1 MLKSKGAEIGYLLG
15 SLSLTAYSLSTI
27 NMNMQ
32 GVHDILHCSKASHT
46 EVVNDLDLLTEDFEQ
61 VALDSTMFHV
71 PLHCKEPLLK
81 GNSGVLGVF
90 KVSMLGSDTIDSP
103 ANPFTINHIHNFNHS
118 YCLQPNHFPC
128 LSNAN
133 RP

>member
-61 VALDSTMFHV
+61 VALDSIPST
-71 PLHCKEPLLK
+71 EA
-81 GNSGVLGVF
+81 
-90 KVSMLGSDTIDSP
+90 SP
-103 ANPFTINHIHNFNHS
+103 EDENGAM
-118 YCLQPNHFPC
+118 PNQHEYDIKRFM
-128 LSNAN
+128 
-133 RP
+133 